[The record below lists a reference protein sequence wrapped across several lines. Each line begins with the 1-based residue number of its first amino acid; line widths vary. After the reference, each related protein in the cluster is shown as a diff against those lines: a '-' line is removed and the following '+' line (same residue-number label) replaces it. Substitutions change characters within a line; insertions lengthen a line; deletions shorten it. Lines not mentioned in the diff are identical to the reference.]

1 VHGNDDRVEL
11 DDYLAETTA
20 IQAARMLTRNG
31 GLLAGYPN
39 GENRRWYAQA
49 LLVHVALTG
58 RGAGSG
64 TAVAA
69 CNQYQEVGY
78 DGESLTLA
86 AEVPEGARC
95 HRPACR
101 VRWPLS

>member
-1 VHGNDDRVEL
+1 MTDERVEL
-11 DDYLAETTA
+11 DAYLAETTA
-20 IQAARMLTRNG
+20 NDTARLLTRNG
-31 GLLAGYPN
+31 VLLAGYPN
-39 GENRRWYAQA
+39 GENRRWYAKA

-78 DGESLTLA
+78 DGQSLVPA
-86 AEVPEGARC
+86 ADVPEDARC
-95 HRPACR
+95 RRPACR
-101 VRWPLS
+101 ARWTTT